1 MTGLPEGYTTRA
13 PGREDA
19 EAVTALI
26 SASEL
31 ADTGASDM
39 SLEEL
44 IDDWHTLDLA
54 EEAVIVTAPEGR
66 TAAYADVFNRSF
78 VIVSIYGYVHP
89 DFRNLGL
96 GSYLVAWGERWT
108 RDHMPQAQQNA
119 RVVVQHYINSANE
132 AGRRLLESSG
142 YTPVR
147 GIYVMETTLD
157 EAPPPPRWPNDI
169 SVGTFVPDQ
178 DERAV
183 YEAVEDAFRDLWGR
197 TRNPFERFVKET
209 QKESFDPSLWFLA
222 MDGDEIA
229 GVTLCKTLAGEGWV
243 NVVGVRRPWRKRGL
257 GLALLRHA
265 LAEYQRRGVDM
276 VALSVDAESITG
288 APRLYGRAGMRLR
301 ESYII
306 HLKELRPGVDLGTRL
321 DED

>member
-1 MTGLPEGYTTRA
+1 MGLPEGYTTRA
-13 PGREDA
+13 PAHEDA
-19 EAVTALI
+19 EAVAALI
-26 SASEL
+26 SACQI

-39 SLEEL
+39 SVEEL
-44 IDDWHTLDLA
+44 LDDWHSLDLD
-54 EEAVIVTAPEGR
+54 EEAVAVIGQDGTI
-66 TAAYADVFNRSF
+66 AAYADVFNRSF

-89 DFRNLGL
+89 DYRQAGL

-119 RVVVQHYINSANE
+119 RVVVQHYINSANQ
-132 AGRRLLESSG
+132 AGRRLLENSG

-157 EAPPPPRWPNDI
+157 EAPPPHWPPDI
-169 SVGTFVPDQ
+169 SVRTFVPNQ
-178 DERAV
+178 DERAA

-197 TRNPFERFVKET
+197 PRNPFEQFVREI

-222 MDGDEIA
+222 TDGDEIA
-229 GVTLCKTLAGEGWV
+229 GLTLCKTLAGEGWV
-243 NVVGVRRPWRKRGL
+243 DVVGVRRHWRNRGL

-265 LAEYQRRGVDM
+265 FTEYHRRGTPRVS
-276 VALSVDAESITG
+276 LSVDAESITG
-288 APRLYGRAGMRLR
+288 APRLYGRAGMRVR

-306 HLKELRPGVDLGTRL
+306 YLKELRPGVDLGTRL